1 MEGAGEYKKGGQAVK
16 MHNILSGVSFVSGLV
31 GVAGIAGAIEC
42 GTGYCTSTVLII
54 IALVSGICARAEAG
68 GRYGIHVMGRS
79 RTHSRHR
86 RMERKTE

>member
-1 MEGAGEYKKGGQAVK
+1 MEGAGEYKKGGQAVQ
-16 MHNILSGVSFVSGLV
+16 MHNILSGVSFICGLT
-31 GVAGIAGAIEC
+31 GIAGLAGAIHWD
-42 GTGYCTSTVLII
+42 TGYCTSTVLII

>member
-1 MEGAGEYKKGGQAVK
+1 MQ
-16 MHNILSGVSFVSGLV
+16 MHKILSSVSFICGLV
-31 GVAGIAGAIEC
+31 GIAGIAGAIEC

-54 IALVSGICARAEAG
+54 IALVSGIRARAEAG